1 MRFLILACT
10 ILLLISSLLKADN
23 LDSVGF
29 ASPVLDL
36 PEVEENFYQANR
48 ISGVYYEE
56 GKFSWVGRVLGSREG
71 FVSYGRVGDTI
82 TLTVSFADGE
92 SYTYRG
98 KVENFNWT
106 KEIKSHKSC
115 GGCVMDEDLPQDPR
129 ARAQPSY
136 SLLDGDAN
144 LVDLMVVYPAA
155 VREEAGSTSAIQSEI
170 MKAVA
175 DANLCYRNS
184 QVNLLIRL
192 VHMEEVAY
200 TPTGLLG
207 TDLDRLKNTS
217 DGYMDSIHSARDQY
231 GADLVALLSTESD
244 SGGLASTMSYPSLSF
259 ESSGFNVNV
268 WDQIAAPNYTLAHEI
283 GHNMGCLHNVEDASN
298 VSENYVFSAFCY
310 GKRWTSN
317 GQGYRTV
324 MSYDSN
330 PSSYPNKVPY
340 FSNPEVTYMDI
351 PTGDITANNA
361 MVLSS
366 TSPYVSNF
374 RRSVVQGIVATNYDL
389 IVLEG
394 NFSGNF
400 RVRLAA
406 EPTNS
411 TEVQISISGD
421 EDLLLGSSS
430 TLTFDQSNW
439 NLQQTVQVIAR
450 ADSDSNSNTGTLIL
464 TSTGIP
470 SASVNLTEYDSGTAV
485 STKRYVSGVVSNALG
500 VAMEGVA
507 IELSNNGGSTTTNS
521 SGSFV
526 LKVDQGWSGTVTPSK
541 ENYTFSPDL
550 LDITA
555 TTGDSL
561 GNGFEGNRSNIL
573 YVNSSATGSG
583 DGSSWSDAYT
593 DLGDALRATVPY
605 DEVWVA
611 QGTYVPGLVRS
622 SHFLIPVGKEVYGGF
637 AGTEIDRAQRN
648 YTNNP
653 TILSGD
659 IGISNDTTDNV
670 FHVVIPSN
678 ESVLDGFT
686 ISDGN
691 ANLNFSNDDRGKG
704 AGLWADS
711 SAFTVSNCIFNTNL
725 AYQGGA
731 GIYLKDA
738 NATFVSCVFI
748 DNDAG
753 SSGSGGAAYLE
764 DSNVSFQSS
773 LFQTNDSGYQGG
785 AIRWDNSTG
794 SMIDSNFTSNRNT
807 ASNGAGCLYL
817 LNSSPSILRC
827 RFTNN
832 LTLANSYGGAIK
844 FQNSNASITESF
856 FIGNQ
861 SQANSAGAIYLDADS
876 NATFSQ
882 NHFEL
887 NSAAQFGGAI
897 FADDSDL
904 ILNGGTFLGN
914 YANYGGGI
922 ATQGSVSCSFSNI
935 RILGNESNSSA
946 SSSGGFAYFNT
957 GSTGSTFVNCVI
969 SRNKSNGRG
978 GVYRPKGA
986 TRFVNCSI
994 VGNQAGTEG
1003 GVAILFS
1010 GDSIALANS
1019 IMWGNT
1025 ATTGNEIFVNS
1036 GDASA
1041 NYSLFNPSQ
1050 SSGIISGSNNLN
1062 TDPLFTDADGADNI
1076 AGTEDDD
1083 LSLQS
1088 GSPAIDAA
1096 SSSVANYPSTDL
1108 AGIARSG
1115 APDVGAYEF
1124 YVNSLPTIST
1134 GNSIS
1139 IAENSISVVQV
1150 SASDSD
1156 GDSLSYSITG
1166 GADQSLFT
1174 INSSTGLLSFITAVD
1189 YENPSDSGGDNV
1201 YELQVAV
1208 SDGTGSSSLTFQV
1221 TVSDVY
1227 EAPAST
1233 DSDAN
1238 FTVSGGQ
1245 FGAPYFNFADGAG
1258 QTPDF
1263 TTEPLYRGATYQFS
1277 DSGVSGSHPFMIG
1290 ESYGDTT
1297 SSLVSGGPL
1306 NGSGGIITVSI
1317 PSDFNGSL
1325 YYYCTNH
1332 GAMIQE
1338 FNIRQPN
1345 HTADLNASVA
1355 LEMIWVEPGSF
1366 TMGSPT
1372 RK

>member
-1 MRFLILACT
+1 
-10 ILLLISSLLKADN
+10 
-23 LDSVGF
+23 
-29 ASPVLDL
+29 
-36 PEVEENFYQANR
+36 
-48 ISGVYYEE
+48 
-56 GKFSWVGRVLGSREG
+56 
-71 FVSYGRVGDTI
+71 
-82 TLTVSFADGE
+82 
-92 SYTYRG
+92 
-98 KVENFNWT
+98 
-106 KEIKSHKSC
+106 
-115 GGCVMDEDLPQDPR
+115 
-129 ARAQPSY
+129 
-136 SLLDGDAN
+136 
-144 LVDLMVVYPAA
+144 
-155 VREEAGSTSAIQSEI
+155 
-170 MKAVA
+170 
-175 DANLCYRNS
+175 
-184 QVNLLIRL
+184 
-192 VHMEEVAY
+192 
-200 TPTGLLG
+200 
-207 TDLDRLKNTS
+207 
-217 DGYMDSIHSARDQY
+217 
-231 GADLVALLSTESD
+231 
-244 SGGLASTMSYPSLSF
+244 
-259 ESSGFNVNV
+259 
-268 WDQIAAPNYTLAHEI
+268 
-283 GHNMGCLHNVEDASN
+283 
-298 VSENYVFSAFCY
+298 
-310 GKRWTSN
+310 
-317 GQGYRTV
+317 
-324 MSYDSN
+324 
-330 PSSYPNKVPY
+330 
-340 FSNPEVTYMDI
+340 
-351 PTGDITANNA
+351 
-361 MVLSS
+361 
-366 TSPYVSNF
+366 
-374 RRSVVQGIVATNYDL
+374 
-389 IVLEG
+389 
-394 NFSGNF
+394 
-400 RVRLAA
+400 
-406 EPTNS
+406 
-411 TEVQISISGD
+411 
-421 EDLLLGSSS
+421 
-430 TLTFDQSNW
+430 
-439 NLQQTVQVIAR
+439 
-450 ADSDSNSNTGTLIL
+450 
-464 TSTGIP
+464 
-470 SASVNLTEYDSGTAV
+470 
-485 STKRYVSGVVSNALG
+485 
-500 VAMEGVA
+500 MEGVA

-935 RILGNESNSSA
+935 SES
-946 SSSGGFAYFNT
+946 
-957 GSTGSTFVNCVI
+957 
-969 SRNKSNGRG
+969 
-978 GVYRPKGA
+978 
-986 TRFVNCSI
+986 
-994 VGNQAGTEG
+994 
-1003 GVAILFS
+1003 
-1010 GDSIALANS
+1010 
-1019 IMWGNT
+1019 
-1025 ATTGNEIFVNS
+1025 
-1036 GDASA
+1036 
-1041 NYSLFNPSQ
+1041 
-1050 SSGIISGSNNLN
+1050 
-1062 TDPLFTDADGADNI
+1062 
-1076 AGTEDDD
+1076 
-1083 LSLQS
+1083 
-1088 GSPAIDAA
+1088 
-1096 SSSVANYPSTDL
+1096 
-1108 AGIARSG
+1108 
-1115 APDVGAYEF
+1115 
-1124 YVNSLPTIST
+1124 
-1134 GNSIS
+1134 
-1139 IAENSISVVQV
+1139 
-1150 SASDSD
+1150 
-1156 GDSLSYSITG
+1156 
-1166 GADQSLFT
+1166 
-1174 INSSTGLLSFITAVD
+1174 
-1189 YENPSDSGGDNV
+1189 
-1201 YELQVAV
+1201 
-1208 SDGTGSSSLTFQV
+1208 
-1221 TVSDVY
+1221 
-1227 EAPAST
+1227 
-1233 DSDAN
+1233 
-1238 FTVSGGQ
+1238 
-1245 FGAPYFNFADGAG
+1245 
-1258 QTPDF
+1258 
-1263 TTEPLYRGATYQFS
+1263 
-1277 DSGVSGSHPFMIG
+1277 
-1290 ESYGDTT
+1290 
-1297 SSLVSGGPL
+1297 
-1306 NGSGGIITVSI
+1306 
-1317 PSDFNGSL
+1317 
-1325 YYYCTNH
+1325 
-1332 GAMIQE
+1332 
-1338 FNIRQPN
+1338 
-1345 HTADLNASVA
+1345 
-1355 LEMIWVEPGSF
+1355 
-1366 TMGSPT
+1366 
-1372 RK
+1372 